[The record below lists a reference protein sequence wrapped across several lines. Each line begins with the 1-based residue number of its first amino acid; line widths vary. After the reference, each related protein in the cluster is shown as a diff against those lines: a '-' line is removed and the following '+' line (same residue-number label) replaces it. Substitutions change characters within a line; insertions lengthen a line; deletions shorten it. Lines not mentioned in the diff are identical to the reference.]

1 MFAMIELTNDS
12 VCMLKSVFEIE
23 KRWGREIT
31 PLGQST
37 KY

>member
-1 MFAMIELTNDS
+1 MFAMIELINDS
-12 VCMLKSVFEIE
+12 VCMRKSVFEIE
-23 KRWGREIT
+23 KRWEREIT